1 MLGSGTDASG
11 SATSGTG
18 TFGTGVFGTDC
29 FGADCFGTDCFGTDC
44 FGLDVFGLDVF
55 GLDVFGAWLP
65 PVLSFGVDGLGVA
78 SGLSEARQGFEPL
91 RGLPVPHGVLV
102 GKWLPLGLGLG

>member
-1 MLGSGTDASG
+1 MGWALVLGSGTDASG

-18 TFGTGVFGTDC
+18 TFGAVGCGTDC
-29 FGADCFGTDCFGTDC
+29 FGTVVFGTVVFGTDC
-44 FGLDVFGLDVF
+44 FGLDALGLDVF

-102 GKWLPLGLGLG
+102 GK

>member
-18 TFGTGVFGTDC
+18 TFGAVGCGT
-29 FGADCFGTDCFGTDC
+29 DCFGTDCFGTDVFGTDVFGTDC
-44 FGLDVFGLDVF
+44 FGLDAL

-65 PVLSFGVDGLGVA
+65 LVLSFGVDGLGVA

>member
-18 TFGTGVFGTDC
+18 TFGAVGFGTVV
-29 FGADCFGTDCFGTDC
+29 FGTDC
-44 FGLDVFGLDVF
+44 FGLDALGLDVF

>member
-18 TFGTGVFGTDC
+18 TFGAVGFGTVVFGTVV
-29 FGADCFGTDCFGTDC
+29 FGTVVFGTDC
-44 FGLDVFGLDVF
+44 FGLDALGLDVF